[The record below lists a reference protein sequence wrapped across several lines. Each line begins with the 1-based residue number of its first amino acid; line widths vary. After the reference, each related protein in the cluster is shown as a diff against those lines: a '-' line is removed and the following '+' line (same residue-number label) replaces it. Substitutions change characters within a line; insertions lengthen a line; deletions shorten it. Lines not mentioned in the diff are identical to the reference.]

1 MDWALVFVL
10 QVTFLPFIT
19 SHGLFKV
26 EAKPNKYTS
35 ELGGEVVMKCRFDPV
50 PSDPLTGLKVYWY
63 WTMDNFP
70 DRKVYVMDNG
80 EKDLSLPDVDFQ
92 GRVKFSTEELQ
103 NGWAVL
109 QLSRLKINDSGT
121 YQCLI
126 DTALGTDYKKMTLS
140 VTAPYKAVTK
150 HIQEVAEQDE
160 LLLTCQSEGYPEST
174 VVWQDGQG
182 QNIIPNTTFVSTPDQ
197 LIKVTSQI
205 RIRSLEKNNYT
216 CRFTNDGHSATFHI
230 PDDIPNHPVK
240 NDALIVALII
250 GLILLII
257 VVVLTYH
264 RRKGAGTH
272 NTRNLL
278 VNGRG
283 GFFPAPVCL
292 QIGKE
297 NDEDL
302 RENLRASLKAHYADN
317 SFSTEMGYHWDDP
330 HRLQNNEGQPV
341 TLQSLIPEAEEM
353 LFIEGPPGS
362 GKTTLAHILISS
374 WVKGP
379 TDALTN
385 LLDLSMVHL
394 LLYVDCST
402 AKGDLFQ
409 EIISQLSLGEKV
421 STEDELRTVLTR
433 SNVLL
438 LLDGYREG
446 DQLFDD
452 SLKTF
457 ISERKGCRVLIMA
470 CPGHCPTLRE
480 TVGTRELLKL
490 QTQTVKY

>member
-10 QVTFLPFIT
+10 QVTFLPCIT
-19 SHGLFKV
+19 SLGLFKV

-50 PSDPLTGLKVYWY
+50 PSDPLTGLKIYWY
-63 WTMDNFP
+63 WTMDNT

-80 EKDLSLPDVDFQ
+80 ENNLSLPDVDFQ
-92 GRVKFSTEELQ
+92 GRVKLSTEELQ

-109 QLSRLKINDSGT
+109 QLSRLRINDSGT
-121 YQCLI
+121 YQCLME
-126 DTALGTDYKKMTLS
+126 TAQGTDYKKMTLS

-150 HIQEVAEQDE
+150 HIQEVAGRDE
-160 LLLTCQSEGYPEST
+160 LLLTCQSEGYPNST
-174 VVWQDGQG
+174 VVWRDGQL
-182 QNIIPNTTFVSTPDQ
+182 QNIISKTTSVSTPDQ

-216 CRFTNDGHSATFHI
+216 CSFTNDGHSATFHI
-230 PDDIPNHPVK
+230 PDDIPNHPAK

-257 VVVLTYH
+257 VIMLTYH

-272 NTRNLL
+272 NTRNRL

-317 SFSTEMGYHWDDP
+317 SFSREMGYHWDDP
-330 HRLQNNEGQPV
+330 HRLQNNEGQSV

-353 LFIEGPPGS
+353 LFLEGPPGS

-409 EIISQLSLGEKV
+409 EIISQLSLGEKI

-457 ISERKGCRVLIMA
+457 ISERKGCRVLVMA

-480 TVGTRELLKL
+480 TVGTRELRKL